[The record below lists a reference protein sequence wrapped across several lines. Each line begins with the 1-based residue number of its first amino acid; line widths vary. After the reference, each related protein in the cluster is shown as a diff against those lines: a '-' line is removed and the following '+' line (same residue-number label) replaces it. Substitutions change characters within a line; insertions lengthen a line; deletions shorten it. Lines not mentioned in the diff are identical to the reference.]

1 MDDLECLFVSRSRG
15 NYSRR
20 LIEESRSG
28 SPGCGG
34 STIPVTIGHERGKTE
49 EASRMSFRKARYVSE
64 ARSGSLLDSFGWAR
78 SETPGG
84 DLEAVLIALCFFFF
98 DGPRSAPASLQK
110 PHTQT
115 HTTHIG
121 TSPTECRALDVLRG
135 LSVPI
140 ARRAIPVD
148 STLCEMITR
157 GAS

>member
-49 EASRMSFRKARYVSE
+49 EASRMSSRKARYVSE
-64 ARSGSLLDSFGWAR
+64 ARSGSLLDSFGRAR
-78 SETPGG
+78 SQTPGE

-98 DGPRSAPASLQK
+98 DGPRSASASLQT
-110 PHTQT
+110 PHTHT
-115 HTTHIG
+115 HTH
-121 TSPTECRALDVLRG
+121 TSALAQLNAERSTSSAVYRSRLRD
-135 LSVPI
+135 
-140 ARRAIPVD
+140 ARSRWILLFA
-148 STLCEMITR
+148 R
-157 GAS
+157 